1 MVEQNKTQ
9 RSDLFTLYQVRL
21 RAEEIEVVSNETY
34 NSDLQKL
41 IDKSYE
47 KMNHDYELQKN
58 AITRDAKISYSVS
71 KNENRINVLKS
82 QQDTIDRATELTRKK
97 LAEFCKSDDY
107 NNILCDLIKQ
117 GLDELNEKKSK
128 LRVVKAD
135 VKRAQDCLGRLSGM
149 GYETFVD
156 EETYLDDSLIG
167 GVMVINETET
177 ISVDNTF
184 EGRLQLAKDTNLP
197 KIARI
202 LHTK

>member
-1 MVEQNKTQ
+1 M
-9 RSDLFTLYQVRL
+9 
-21 RAEEIEVVSNETY
+21 
-34 NSDLQKL
+34 
-41 IDKSYE
+41 
-47 KMNHDYELQKN
+47 
-58 AITRDAKISYSVS
+58 
-71 KNENRINVLKS
+71 
-82 QQDTIDRATELTRKK
+82 
-97 LAEFCKSDDY
+97 
-107 NNILCDLIKQ
+107 
-117 GLDELNEKKSK
+117 
-128 LRVVKAD
+128 
-135 VKRAQDCLGRLSGM
+135 GRLSGM